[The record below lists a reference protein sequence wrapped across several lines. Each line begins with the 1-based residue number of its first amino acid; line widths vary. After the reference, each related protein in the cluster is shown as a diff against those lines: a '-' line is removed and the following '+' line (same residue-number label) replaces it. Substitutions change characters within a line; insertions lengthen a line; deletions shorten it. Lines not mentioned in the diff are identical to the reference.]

1 VKPALILVLLAACA
15 CARPAAER
23 VASPETSATP
33 PAEQTAP
40 QQAPGEPK
48 VEPASVPAPPPECAA
63 YAERKPPASTCPS
76 DDAAALKALDA
87 ALAVD
92 GAPRD
97 EKLAALE
104 LCDAFAPGL
113 VGALR
118 ADLAPRACADAVAE
132 AVILRSGQ
140 RATPEVRSALA
151 GLALGAKLSRLVGE
165 APRLAPPFDKLAFQQ
180 FMKAT
185 LQPWMAGQAQ
195 AVYLLALQGAKLSGY
210 GKAVAAVE
218 SGLADMRFVEV
229 VRDVPLPEDMAKDKD
244 VRDVYYGSLDEALE
258 PRKAR
263 GRDAALA
270 GLRLFA
276 EEGVLVD
283 ARVAMARKLLST
295 LYAGR
300 RIDALDGL
308 LLPALPPF
316 APANENERIASR
328 LPTFYAGFVLQ
339 RADPTN
345 PKLLRALLERGIPRP
360 MRAHLDSGKLAAPA
374 RSLYARALVELGKL
388 YWRSHDF
395 ERAQVVEPEAELVA
409 ALAAALQG
417 GPKDAAEMMLRGP
430 FLPRGVGDVKRLDD
444 LAARRGA
451 LAGLAAYD
459 AAHVLALVPPA
470 EKDPKFFDELARRF
484 RAAEKL
490 LKDPKQRALARE
502 RADAAEQT
510 AKAIRG

>member
-1 VKPALILVLLAACA
+1 MLLLLAACA
-15 CARPAAER
+15 CGRPAVQPA
-23 VASPETSATP
+23 ASPEASATP
-33 PAEQTAP
+33 PSGEPAP
-40 QQAPGEPK
+40 QPVPGEPS
-48 VEPASVPAPPPECAA
+48 VEPASVPPPPAECAA
-63 YAERKPPASTCPS
+63 YAERKPPASTCPADEAS
-76 DDAAALKALDA
+76 ALKALDA

-92 GAPRD
+92 AAERD

-118 ADLAPRACADAVAE
+118 ADLAPRACADAVSE
-132 AVILRSGQ
+132 AVVARSGP
-140 RATPEVRSALA
+140 RAAPEIRSALA

-165 APRLAPPFDKLAFQQ
+165 APRLAPPFDKPAFQQ

-185 LQPWMAGQAQ
+185 LQPWIAGQAQ
-195 AVYLLALQGAKLSGY
+195 AVYLLSLQGAKLTGY
-210 GKAVAAVE
+210 GKAIAAVE
-218 SGLADMRFVEV
+218 AGLADMRFVEV

-244 VRDVYYGSLDEALE
+244 VRDAYYGTLDEALE
-258 PRKAR
+258 PRKTR

-276 EEGVLVD
+276 DEGVIAD
-283 ARVAMARKLLST
+283 ARVTMARKLLST

-308 LLPALPPF
+308 LLPALGPSSL
-316 APANENERIASR
+316 ANESERIASR
-328 LPTFYAGFVLQ
+328 LPTFYAGYVLL
-339 RADPTN
+339 RADATN
-345 PKLLRALLERGIPRP
+345 PRLLRALLERGIPRA
-360 MRAHLDSGKLAAPA
+360 MRAHLDSAKLAAPA

-388 YWRSHDF
+388 YWRSQDF
-395 ERAQVVEPEAELVA
+395 QRAQAISPEAELVS

-444 LAARRGA
+444 LAAGHGP
-451 LAGLAAYD
+451 LSGLAAYD

-470 EKDPKFFDELARRF
+470 EKDPAFFGELARRF
-484 RAAEKL
+484 RAAERL

-502 RADAAEQT
+502 RAAAAEQT